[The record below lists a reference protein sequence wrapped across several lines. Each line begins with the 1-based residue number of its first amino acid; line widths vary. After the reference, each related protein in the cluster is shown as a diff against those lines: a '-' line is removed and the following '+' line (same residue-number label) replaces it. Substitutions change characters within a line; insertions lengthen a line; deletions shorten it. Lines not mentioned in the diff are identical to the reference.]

1 MKSWAFTVSLWGL
14 VVGLAASQSAEY
26 LYKDDKDAG
35 AVIEHTTTNDFE
47 ASKKPRLV
55 EFYSPY
61 CGGCR
66 NFKPKYITMAEQITA
81 KYNDVEVYAV
91 SCAPFKDIC
100 NKHKIKGYPALY
112 AFPAGATEGT
122 YLQKSSMGGSY
133 EITAIADTLKLT
145 EGSSSSTKSSTTK
158 AKTSSSKTSST
169 KSIVDASK
177 DAKVVSRKTEKSVAS
192 KQDDSE
198 ETVTSK
204 KTSTKK
210 TLKKTLKKTDASKKD
225 KDESSDKEYSK
236 EEEDAS
242 SDKKI
247 SAKNKRQ
254 LADEKEDEKADEDE
268 KKEVDEEDKES
279 DEEKP
284 MASAKK
290 TVGKTLTKKASI
302 VEKEEEEEEEEKEDD
317 KDEEKSADTDEE
329 KSDDKDDVKED
340 EDDKDED
347 EKSADKDDED
357 DKSDDKDKSADQDD
371 EDDKDDEDEKS
382 DEKDDEDEKSDDK
395 DDEDEKSDDKDDED
409 EKSDDKDDEDD
420 DKAILQTNPLSAS
433 SAAGGVAPSRIFTGN
448 NKIKPGRIP
457 GAGATYAGI
466 KQRDMDR
473 WKTIMEQRKKTMQA
487 KSSKMGFLRP
497 IASTKN
503 SASAGPGGKVN
514 LSAPGK
520 TGNTKLMRANTPGTP
535 EFEERKKQILAR
547 IEKAKKKHGFPL
559 LGSRTKASTTLVK
572 KEMLPFKKEPKRPG
586 LMRRGMEKVPMVK
599 RIFKMSP
606 EEELIL
612 DASLSFITGLKH
624 GLFMSSDSLTDK
636 KKDALKS
643 WLELLSVTLPP
654 EWGLH
659 ALIDDLSKNLN
670 FIAKSNENLQNILAK
685 HPSPRKLWSRS
696 CDKKGMGGFSCG
708 MWKLFH
714 IVSLGVAEHH
724 GGSNLIESGLA
735 HAGTRTFSPADAAD
749 VIREY
754 MAHFFGCDDCR
765 VHFLAQYDS
774 CAFRRCDRLA
784 DDASSATADDWKQ
797 LALWM
802 WEVHNDVNIRVGNK
816 KVDRI
821 QKKLNSKHLQGA
833 QTLKVSQKQEDE
845 IKMLFPALDDCVV
858 CFDESGKWNE
868 DSVFEYLERTYW
880 DAPDAKFDR
889 LLTSRNVEGEDV
901 SGGGFIW
908 IMMIIALCIVVSLRR
923 HVNNLSF
930 KNNFQVASV
939 MSVGNKIG
947 DVVAGK
953 QRTA

>member
-382 DEKDDEDEKSDDK
+382 DEK

-953 QRTA
+953 KRTA